1 LTLLAAA
8 VIFVGCL
15 CLLDLLLTFGVL
27 RRLREHAEL
36 LAGAAPGL
44 AVGERPAN
52 FVAVSTAGQTISGPS
67 GLRMAAFFSSS
78 CSVCPGKVAP
88 FLNYVA
94 TAGFS
99 PDGVLAVV
107 ATETEASDYVADLSG
122 AASVCVEP
130 QGGSVGNAF
139 QLKGFP
145 SFFLLN
151 ADGVI
156 VASAFDPDSLPEPV
170 TA

>member
-1 LTLLAAA
+1 M
-8 VIFVGCL
+8 
-15 CLLDLLLTFGVL
+15 LDLLLTIGVL

-36 LAGAAPGL
+36 LASTQTETAPGL
-44 AVGERPAN
+44 AAGARPAD
-52 FVAVSTAGQTISGPS
+52 FAAISTTGQTISGPA
-67 GLRMAAFFSSS
+67 GLRAVAFFSSS

-88 FLNYVA
+88 FLRWVRA
-94 TAGFS
+94 ARLR

-107 ATETEASDYVADLSG
+107 ATESGGADYIAELSG
-122 AASVCVEP
+122 AASVCLEP

-156 VASAFDPDSLPEPV
+156 VTSAFDPDLLPEP
-170 TA
+170 A